1 MMEKL
6 KISAVICEFNPLH
19 MGHKLLLDQMKAI
32 SDGIVCVMS
41 GNFVQRGEPAI
52 LDKWART
59 RLALQN
65 GADLIVEL
73 PLPWACSGAEHFAA
87 GGVALAE
94 ALRCDLLVFGS
105 EVPDVS
111 RMDAAAEALLS
122 PKFSESFSE
131 VPDKGLS
138 FAQRREAALHSML
151 GETASSL
158 LQKPN
163 CILGIEYLKAIRR
176 QNAALTPIAIPREG
190 AGHDR
195 AAENQEYRSAGELRH
210 LLCTGGKL
218 AGLVPENVCVTLEQ
232 LLSSGHCPASLSW
245 LERSILCKLRTMKPE
260 DFSALPDLSEGLENR
275 LHTAAREAR
284 SLEELYSL
292 VKSKRY
298 SHARIRRLVMSAFL
312 EIPSGL
318 PELPLYLR
326 ILGMTETG
334 ARILKDA
341 TPTLP
346 VAVRPVDFERLGG
359 SFANLFRLE
368 ARADDLYALA
378 FPTPFPCGR
387 DYTEKLIKV

>member
-1 MMEKL
+1 MEKL

-19 MGHKLLLDQMKAI
+19 MGHKLLLDRMKAI

-210 LLCTGGKL
+210 LLRTGGKL

-341 TPTLP
+341 TPMLP

>member
-1 MMEKL
+1 MEKL

-73 PLPWACSGAEHFAA
+73 PLPWACSGAEHIAA

-210 LLCTGGKL
+210 LLRTGGKL

>member
-94 ALRCDLLVFGS
+94 ALCCDLLVFGS
-105 EVPDVS
+105 ELHDVS

-190 AGHDR
+190 AEHDR

-210 LLCTGGKL
+210 LLRTGGKL

>member
-1 MMEKL
+1 M
-6 KISAVICEFNPLH
+6 
-19 MGHKLLLDQMKAI
+19 
-32 SDGIVCVMS
+32 
-41 GNFVQRGEPAI
+41 
-52 LDKWART
+52 
-59 RLALQN
+59 
-65 GADLIVEL
+65 
-73 PLPWACSGAEHFAA
+73 
-87 GGVALAE
+87 
-94 ALRCDLLVFGS
+94 
-105 EVPDVS
+105 
-111 RMDAAAEALLS
+111 
-122 PKFSESFSE
+122 
-131 VPDKGLS
+131 
-138 FAQRREAALHSML
+138 
-151 GETASSL
+151 
-158 LQKPN
+158 
-163 CILGIEYLKAIRR
+163 
-176 QNAALTPIAIPREG
+176 LTPIAFPREG

-210 LLCTGGKL
+210 LLRTGGKL

-334 ARILKDA
+334 ARILKTPRPRFPWRCVQSILNVWAAALQIYSGLKPGQTISTPWPFPRLSPVDA
-341 TPTLP
+341 TIQK
-346 VAVRPVDFERLGG
+346 
-359 SFANLFRLE
+359 S
-368 ARADDLYALA
+368 
-378 FPTPFPCGR
+378 
-387 DYTEKLIKV
+387 

>member
-210 LLCTGGKL
+210 LLRTGGKL

-260 DFSALPDLSEGLENR
+260 DFSALSDLSEGLENR

>member
-1 MMEKL
+1 MEKL

-131 VPDKGLS
+131 VPDKGPS

-190 AGHDR
+190 AGHAR

-210 LLCTGGKL
+210 LLRTGGKL

>member
-210 LLCTGGKL
+210 LLRTGGKL

-260 DFSALPDLSEGLENR
+260 DFSVLPDLSEGLENR

>member
-1 MMEKL
+1 M
-6 KISAVICEFNPLH
+6 KIPH
-19 MGHKLLLDQMKAI
+19 
-32 SDGIVCVMS
+32 
-41 GNFVQRGEPAI
+41 P
-52 LDKWART
+52 
-59 RLALQN
+59 
-65 GADLIVEL
+65 
-73 PLPWACSGAEHFAA
+73 
-87 GGVALAE
+87 
-94 ALRCDLLVFGS
+94 
-105 EVPDVS
+105 
-111 RMDAAAEALLS
+111 
-122 PKFSESFSE
+122 
-131 VPDKGLS
+131 
-138 FAQRREAALHSML
+138 
-151 GETASSL
+151 
-158 LQKPN
+158 
-163 CILGIEYLKAIRR
+163 
-176 QNAALTPIAIPREG
+176 
-190 AGHDR
+190 
-195 AAENQEYRSAGELRH
+195 GELRH
-210 LLCTGGKL
+210 LLRTGGKL

-368 ARADDLYALA
+368 ARADDLARHVVFHNAVVVSQTYDQPIGAGDVAGGQFVGKDVDKRRVLQNQIRLLPPGRRLDHLLLFQQLSLNLSCVALGCDCHENHPFFVFYGAACRRICPVA
-378 FPTPFPCGR
+378 FGP
-387 DYTEKLIKV
+387 VH

>member
-1 MMEKL
+1 
-6 KISAVICEFNPLH
+6 
-19 MGHKLLLDQMKAI
+19 
-32 SDGIVCVMS
+32 
-41 GNFVQRGEPAI
+41 
-52 LDKWART
+52 
-59 RLALQN
+59 
-65 GADLIVEL
+65 
-73 PLPWACSGAEHFAA
+73 
-87 GGVALAE
+87 
-94 ALRCDLLVFGS
+94 
-105 EVPDVS
+105 
-111 RMDAAAEALLS
+111 
-122 PKFSESFSE
+122 
-131 VPDKGLS
+131 
-138 FAQRREAALHSML
+138 ML

-176 QNAALTPIAIPREG
+176 QNAVLTPIAFPREG

-210 LLCTGGKL
+210 LLRTGGKL

>member
-176 QNAALTPIAIPREG
+176 QNTVLTPIAFPREG

-210 LLCTGGKL
+210 LLRTGGKL

>member
-1 MMEKL
+1 MEKL

-210 LLCTGGKL
+210 LLRTGGKL

>member
-1 MMEKL
+1 MMEKM

-19 MGHKLLLDQMKAI
+19 MGHKLLLDRMKTV

-52 LDKWART
+52 LDKWERG

-65 GADLIVEL
+65 GADLVVEL

-87 GGVALAE
+87 GGVALTE
-94 ALRCDLLVFGS
+94 ALHCDLLVFGS
-105 EVPDVS
+105 EVPDLTL
-111 RMDAAAEALLS
+111 MDAAAEALLS
-122 PKFSESFSE
+122 PKFSKAFSE
-131 VPDKGLS
+131 TPDKGLA
-138 FAQRREAALHSML
+138 FAQRREAALRSVL

-176 QNAALTPIAIPREG
+176 QNAALTPMAFPREG

-195 AAENQEYRSAGELRH
+195 TAEKQEYRSAGELRR
-210 LLCTGGKL
+210 LLHTGGKL
-218 AGLVPENVCVTLEQ
+218 TGLVPENVSVTLDQ

-245 LERSILCKLRTMKPE
+245 LERAILCKLRAMKPE
-260 DFSALPDLSEGLENR
+260 EFSALPDLSEGLENK
-275 LHTAAREAR
+275 LHAAAREAR

-312 EIPSGL
+312 GISSGL
-318 PELPLYLR
+318 PELPPYLR
-326 ILGMTETG
+326 VLGMTETG
-334 ARILKDA
+334 ARILKHA
-341 TPTLP
+341 SPELP
-346 VAVRPVDFERLGG
+346 VAVRPADFERLGG
-359 SFANLFRLE
+359 GFAELFRLE

>member
-176 QNAALTPIAIPREG
+176 QNAVLTPIAFPREG

-210 LLCTGGKL
+210 LLRTGGKL

-387 DYTEKLIKV
+387 DYTETLLKV

>member
-122 PKFSESFSE
+122 PKFSEAFSE
-131 VPDKGLS
+131 VPSKGLS

-210 LLCTGGKL
+210 LLRTGGKL

>member
-122 PKFSESFSE
+122 PKFSELFSE

-210 LLCTGGKL
+210 LLRTGGKL

>member
-52 LDKWART
+52 LGKWART

-210 LLCTGGKL
+210 LLRTGGKL

>member
-1 MMEKL
+1 MEKL
-6 KISAVICEFNPLH
+6 KISSVICEFNPLH

-210 LLCTGGKL
+210 LLRTGGKL

>member
-1 MMEKL
+1 MEKL

-210 LLCTGGKL
+210 LLRTGGKL

-341 TPTLP
+341 TPMLP

>member
-210 LLCTGGKL
+210 LLRTGGKL

-387 DYTEKLIKV
+387 DYPEQLIKV

>member
-105 EVPDVS
+105 EVPDVA

-210 LLCTGGKL
+210 LLRTGGKL

>member
-210 LLCTGGKL
+210 LLRTGGKL

-245 LERSILCKLRTMKPE
+245 FERSILCKLRTMKPE

>member
-122 PKFSESFSE
+122 PKFSEAFSE
-131 VPDKGLS
+131 VPSKGLS

-176 QNAALTPIAIPREG
+176 QNAVLTPIAFPREG

-210 LLCTGGKL
+210 LLRTGGKL

>member
-210 LLCTGGKL
+210 LLRTGGKL

>member
-210 LLCTGGKL
+210 LLRTGGKL

-341 TPTLP
+341 TPMLP

>member
-1 MMEKL
+1 M
-6 KISAVICEFNPLH
+6 
-19 MGHKLLLDQMKAI
+19 
-32 SDGIVCVMS
+32 
-41 GNFVQRGEPAI
+41 
-52 LDKWART
+52 
-59 RLALQN
+59 
-65 GADLIVEL
+65 
-73 PLPWACSGAEHFAA
+73 
-87 GGVALAE
+87 ALAE

-210 LLCTGGKL
+210 LLRTGGKL

>member
-176 QNAALTPIAIPREG
+176 QNAVLTPIAFPREG

-210 LLCTGGKL
+210 LLRTGGKL

>member
-73 PLPWACSGAEHFAA
+73 PRPWACSGAEHFAA

-210 LLCTGGKL
+210 LLRTGGKL

>member
-1 MMEKL
+1 MEKL

-210 LLCTGGKL
+210 LLRTGGKL
-218 AGLVPENVCVTLEQ
+218 AGLVLENVCVTLEQ

>member
-210 LLCTGGKL
+210 LLRTGGKL

-378 FPTPFPCGR
+378 FPTPFPWGR
-387 DYTEKLIKV
+387 DYTETLIKV

>member
-1 MMEKL
+1 M
-6 KISAVICEFNPLH
+6 
-19 MGHKLLLDQMKAI
+19 
-32 SDGIVCVMS
+32 
-41 GNFVQRGEPAI
+41 
-52 LDKWART
+52 
-59 RLALQN
+59 
-65 GADLIVEL
+65 
-73 PLPWACSGAEHFAA
+73 
-87 GGVALAE
+87 ALAE

-210 LLCTGGKL
+210 LLRTGGKL

-232 LLSSGHCPASLSW
+232 LLRALS
-245 LERSILCKLRTMKPE
+245 R
-260 DFSALPDLSEGLENR
+260 FSV
-275 LHTAAREAR
+275 
-284 SLEELYSL
+284 L
-292 VKSKRY
+292 VGTFNF
-298 SHARIRRLVMSAFL
+298 M
-312 EIPSGL
+312 
-318 PELPLYLR
+318 
-326 ILGMTETG
+326 
-334 ARILKDA
+334 
-341 TPTLP
+341 
-346 VAVRPVDFERLGG
+346 
-359 SFANLFRLE
+359 
-368 ARADDLYALA
+368 
-378 FPTPFPCGR
+378 
-387 DYTEKLIKV
+387 

>member
-73 PLPWACSGAEHFAA
+73 PLPWACSGAEHIAA

-210 LLCTGGKL
+210 LLRTGGKL

>member
-19 MGHKLLLDQMKAI
+19 MGHKLLLDRMKAI

-210 LLCTGGKL
+210 LLRTGGKL

-275 LHTAAREAR
+275 LYTAAREAR

-341 TPTLP
+341 IPTLP

-359 SFANLFRLE
+359 SFADLFRLE

>member
-210 LLCTGGKL
+210 LLRTGGKL

-245 LERSILCKLRTMKPE
+245 LERLILCKLRTMKPE

>member
-1 MMEKL
+1 MEKL

-131 VPDKGLS
+131 VPDNGLS

-210 LLCTGGKL
+210 LLRTGGKL

>member
-32 SDGIVCVMS
+32 SDGIVCVVS

-210 LLCTGGKL
+210 LLRTGGKL

>member
-1 MMEKL
+1 MEKL

-176 QNAALTPIAIPREG
+176 QNAVLTPIAFPREG

-210 LLCTGGKL
+210 LLRTGGKL

-334 ARILKDA
+334 VRILKDA

>member
-19 MGHKLLLDQMKAI
+19 MGHKLLLDRMKAI

-210 LLCTGGKL
+210 LLRTGGKL

-341 TPTLP
+341 TPMLP

>member
-6 KISAVICEFNPLH
+6 KISAVICEFNPRH

-94 ALRCDLLVFGS
+94 ALRCDLLAFGS
-105 EVPDVS
+105 EVPDVA

-122 PKFSESFSE
+122 PKFSEAFSE
-131 VPDKGLS
+131 VPSKGLS

-176 QNAALTPIAIPREG
+176 QNAVLTPIAFPREG

-210 LLCTGGKL
+210 LLRTGGKL